1 MHRLCGHDV
10 PEWAIVVFGRGRGDL
25 QMRTKPT
32 MHKRMLRSALVAA
45 FSTAVAVGALGG
57 LTGTSGDAA
66 QDSTWKTTSVSAAGA
81 GDSTWA
87 VTASDVPGDSTWVAP
102 AAPGDSTWVAPAVPG
117 DSTWVAPSD
126 STWVAPAV
134 PGDSTWAAES

>member
-45 FSTAVAVGALGG
+45 FSAVVALGALSGIAGTKSDVAGDSSWSTTAVA
-57 LTGTSGDAA
+57 AA
-66 QDSTWKTTSVSAAGA
+66 PP
-81 GDSTWA
+81 GDSSWVVA
-87 VTASDVPGDSTWVAP
+87 ASVPGDSSWVAP
-102 AAPGDSTWVAPAVPG
+102 ADSSWAV
-117 DSTWVAPSD
+117 SS
-126 STWVAPAV
+126 
-134 PGDSTWAAES
+134 

>member
-45 FSTAVAVGALGG
+45 FSTAVAFGTLSGLAGAK
-57 LTGTSGDAA
+57 GDIA
-66 QDSTWKTTSVSAAGA
+66 QDSTWSTTSVTAA
-81 GDSTWA
+81 T
-87 VTASDVPGDSTWVAP
+87 
-102 AAPGDSTWVAPAVPG
+102 PG

-126 STWVAPAV
+126 STWVAPSDSTWVAPSDSTWVVTASGV
-134 PGDSTWAAES
+134 PGDSTWVAPGDSTWVAES